1 MLNIHSFLPKK
12 CNKKN
17 KGQEEKINYEMFILA
32 LSLIVV
38 LVVVPL
44 DSFITAPVYA
54 AEEMEKPMEETAEVV
69 QITSNEYVR
78 AMAIGTEHLA
88 VEVALDLQMLD
99 IQSMASMSA
108 GDWAKATK
116 EKMLD
121 TQRAEEEAKQQKER
135 EIQRKKE
142 EEQKKAAEKKAKE
155 EAAKRKAEKERIAK
169 EKAEK
174 KKKEAEE
181 KAAREKKAAEEK
193 AAAEKKAAEKKA
205 AEAKAAAQKYSVSIS
220 EEDKYVLQRIVEAEA
235 TGQEVKGKMMVA
247 NVILNRVK
255 SKTFPNTVAGVVF
268 QKGQFSPISDGRYYS
283 VNITSTTKEA
293 VERVLKGE
301 DNSQGALY
309 FMARKYATKNNARWF
324 DNNLTWVTSYGGH
337 EFYK

>member
-12 CNKKN
+12 RNKKN
-17 KGQEEKINYEMFILA
+17 KGQEEKINYETIILA

-38 LVVVPL
+38 LVVVSS
-44 DSFITAPVYA
+44 DSFGTVPVHA
-54 AEEMEKPMEETAEVV
+54 AEVIEEPMEETAEVV
-69 QITSNEYVR
+69 QITSNEYLK
-78 AMAIGTEHLA
+78 AMAIGTEPFA

-99 IQSMASMSA
+99 IQSMTDMSP

-135 EIQRKKE
+135 EIQRQKE
-142 EEQKKAAEKKAKE
+142 EQQRKAAEKKEKE

-174 KKKEAEE
+174 KKKEERE
-181 KAAREKKAAEEK
+181 KAAREKKEAEER
-193 AAAEKKAAEKKA
+193 AAAEKKA
-205 AEAKAAAQKYSVSIS
+205 AEAKAAAQRYSVHIS

-283 VNITSTTKEA
+283 VTITSTTKEA

-301 DNSQGALY
+301 DNSKGALY
-309 FMARKYATKNNARWF
+309 FMARKYATKSNARWF